1 MLAGNYDGWLVT
13 ASLLMAMLASFTALD
28 MAGRVTAAQG
38 RAARW
43 WLSGGSVAM
52 GIGVWSMHFLGML
65 AFRLPVPMGYDP
77 AITLLSL
84 LIAIASSA
92 FALWVV
98 CREKLSWLQLLLG
111 ALFMGAGVSAMHYSG
126 MAAMRMT
133 PAIQYDPLLFSIS
146 VLISVTASG
155 AALWIAF
162 HLRRRSTRVRL
173 YRAGAAVVMGAA
185 IAGMHYTG
193 MAAARFPA
201 NSTCRMAESGVS
213 PEWMALLIIVFSLAV
228 LSIALIASVLDSR
241 LESRTA
247 LLAAALAQ
255 ANRKLQFLAMHDD
268 LTKLPNRAMLE
279 DRLEEEIRRARR
291 DKARFSVLFLDLD
304 GFKEVNDSFGH
315 YVGDLM
321 LMEVALRIRAVVRSE
336 DMLARVGGDE
346 FVLLARVV
354 DPADAVTLADKLI
367 TTVRDP
373 FAIGDDKVRI
383 TASVGIA
390 VYTGKESDE
399 LELLRNSDAAMYKA
413 KASGRNNYCFFEQSM
428 NDEAQEHRQIL
439 QDLRQAQAQDE
450 FILHYQPKFDA
461 VHGTMIGAE
470 ALLRWNHPTRGMVA
484 PDQFIPV
491 AEKSGLIVPIGTWVL
506 NEACRQMSAWRN
518 AGNRDWTISVNL
530 SAVQFNHL
538 SLVNTVREAL
548 ERHALEPR
556 YLTLE
561 ITEST
566 AMRDADA
573 GMIILEQLHA
583 MGVRISVDDFG
594 TGYSSLLYLKRLHAS
609 ELKIDR
615 GFVRDLPENNEDAA
629 IVGAIVALGR
639 TLNLEVVA
647 EGVETQEQLDF
658 LTRLGCNSLQGFF
671 LGRPMPADRFL
682 EAAVNKPLMRS
693 EPARPISLMTA

>member
-1 MLAGNYDGWLVT
+1 MLAGHYDGWLVT

-52 GIGVWSMHFLGML
+52 GIGVWTMHFLGML
-65 AFRLPVPMGYDP
+65 AFQLPVPMGYDP
-77 AITLLSL
+77 AITMLSL

-354 DPADAVTLADKLI
+354 
-367 TTVRDP
+367 
-373 FAIGDDKVRI
+373 
-383 TASVGIA
+383 
-390 VYTGKESDE
+390 
-399 LELLRNSDAAMYKA
+399 
-413 KASGRNNYCFFEQSM
+413 
-428 NDEAQEHRQIL
+428 
-439 QDLRQAQAQDE
+439 
-450 FILHYQPKFDA
+450 
-461 VHGTMIGAE
+461 
-470 ALLRWNHPTRGMVA
+470 
-484 PDQFIPV
+484 
-491 AEKSGLIVPIGTWVL
+491 
-506 NEACRQMSAWRN
+506 
-518 AGNRDWTISVNL
+518 
-530 SAVQFNHL
+530 
-538 SLVNTVREAL
+538 
-548 ERHALEPR
+548 
-556 YLTLE
+556 
-561 ITEST
+561 
-566 AMRDADA
+566 
-573 GMIILEQLHA
+573 
-583 MGVRISVDDFG
+583 
-594 TGYSSLLYLKRLHAS
+594 
-609 ELKIDR
+609 
-615 GFVRDLPENNEDAA
+615 
-629 IVGAIVALGR
+629 
-639 TLNLEVVA
+639 
-647 EGVETQEQLDF
+647 
-658 LTRLGCNSLQGFF
+658 
-671 LGRPMPADRFL
+671 
-682 EAAVNKPLMRS
+682 
-693 EPARPISLMTA
+693 